1 MNLPQDALAVAALK
15 TLADDIR
22 TTLDKDKTGLLEVM
36 AEQGITGLA
45 ARLPDGTKV
54 ASLPYVGGEDRAQVV
69 DEAALVAWMERNRPG
84 EIVKTVRKETLKAI
98 LDAANAG
105 GATGHV
111 VDPATGEV
119 IPGIGFGPSTPY
131 TQVNFVHGKAPG
143 EDGRELIREA
153 WKSGALDVR
162 DLLALP
168 AGDGDG

>member
-22 TTLDKDKTGLLEVM
+22 TTLDKDKDGLLEVM

-84 EIVKTVRKETLKAI
+84 EIVKTVRKDTLKAV
-98 LDAANAG
+98 LDAATAAG
-105 GATGHV
+105 QA
-111 VDPATGEV
+111 VDPVTGEA
-119 IPGIGFGPSTPY
+119 IPGIEFGPATPY
-131 TQVNFVHGKAPG
+131 TQVNFVRGKEPG
-143 EDGRELIREA
+143 EDGRALIRQA
-153 WKSGALDVR
+153 WRSGALDVR

>member
-1 MNLPQDALAVAALK
+1 MSLPQDAIRTAALK
-15 TLADDIR
+15 TLADDVR
-22 TTLDKDKTGLLEVM
+22 TTLDQGKAGLLEVM

-69 DEAALVAWMERNRPG
+69 DEAALVAWMETNRPG
-84 EIVKTVRKETLKAI
+84 EIIKNVRKETLKAV
-98 LDAANAG
+98 LDAANAIG
-105 GATGHV
+105 RA
-111 VDPATGEV
+111 VDPVTGEA

-131 TQVNFVHGKAPG
+131 TQVNFVHGKEPG
-143 EDGRELIREA
+143 EDGRALIREA
-153 WKSGALDVR
+153 WRTGALDVR